1 MTWKLKTSPM
11 EIGDTIGNLQI
22 ENIIATGSN
31 CYIYY
36 GKLNNGTVAIAIK
49 TEIDDPNRT
58 ALSREAIVLKTVK
71 NSNHFAKI
79 IEIGQ
84 HGDYQYLATDILGP
98 SIRDLT
104 NRLNPPK
111 LSLLTLLKFAYQA
124 FEALQSLHQAGFI
137 HRAVESKNFLI
148 GYSKKQ
154 VGTIYLIDFSTCRK
168 FNFNDTS
175 RGNLQEQFKQAISN
189 TNTNNASSQSISN
202 MPSIDQLKNIH
213 QMAPEDDLL
222 GIMYIIS
229 EYYTGNTTSDFKGI
243 TVCFAQ

>member
-11 EIGDTIGNLQI
+11 EIGDTIGNLLI

-31 CYIYY
+31 CYIYC
-36 GKLNNGTVAIAIK
+36 GKQNNGPVAIAIK
-49 TEIDDPNRT
+49 TEINDSHRT
-58 ALSREAIVLKTVK
+58 ALSREAIVLEAVK
-71 NSNHFAKI
+71 SSNHFAKI

-84 HGDYQYLATDILGP
+84 HGDYKYLATDILGP
-98 SIRDLT
+98 SISDLAD
-104 NRLNPPK
+104 RLNPPK
-111 LSLLTLLKFAYQA
+111 FSLLTLLKFAYQA
-124 FEALQSLHQAGFI
+124 FEAIQSLHLSGFI

-175 RGNLQEQFKQAISN
+175 RE
-189 TNTNNASSQSISN
+189 
-202 MPSIDQLKNIH
+202 QLKTVH
-213 QMAPEDDLL
+213 QMTPEDDLL

-229 EYYTGNTTSDFKGI
+229 EYYTGNTALDYEGI
-243 TVCFAQ
+243 TVCIAQ